1 MYHTAGYVEYMK
13 DYEKIRKPL
22 PKYKI
27 GFSDDVPAFPGFY
40 NYSKCVGGSSLLGTN
55 LLTQNGY

>member
-1 MYHTAGYVEYMK
+1 MFHSPSYVEYMK
-13 DYEKIRKPL
+13 DYETIKKPL

-27 GFSDDVPAFPGFY
+27 GFSDDVPAFSGFY

-55 LLTQNGY
+55 LIS